1 LYSSLPGMEY
11 DAMGEWVEWHAGYAP
26 GTPLA
31 RRLALVQDRIR
42 TALDDRP
49 RGPIRIISMCAGD
62 GRDILGV
69 LTDHSRR
76 SDASARL
83 VELDPELASRARER
97 AAEVSAMVDVV
108 TGDASITS
116 AYAGAVPA
124 DIVLVCG
131 VFGNVSDEDVHRT
144 VTYLPS
150 LCAPNATVIWTRGT
164 FEPDLTATVRVWFM
178 EAGFT
183 ELDFVAIPDT
193 TLGVGTS
200 RLKAPP
206 RAFEPG
212 VRLFTFLPRDERPSV
227 RSRAV

>member
-1 LYSSLPGMEY
+1 
-11 DAMGEWVEWHAGYAP
+11 MGEWVEWHTGYAP

-49 RGPIRIISMCAGD
+49 RGPIHIISMCAGD

-69 LTDHSRR
+69 LTEHPRR
-76 SDASARL
+76 PDVSARL
-83 VELDPELASRARER
+83 VELDPELASRARVG
-97 AAEVSAMVDVV
+97 AAEVSAMVEVV

-116 AYAGAVPA
+116 AYSGAVPA

-131 VFGNVSDEDVHRT
+131 VFGNVSDDDIHHT
-144 VTYLPS
+144 VDQLPS

-164 FEPDLTATVRVWFM
+164 FEPDLTATIRVWFM

-193 TLGVGTS
+193 TLGVGAN
-200 RLKAPP
+200 RLSAPP

-212 VRLFTFLPRDERPSV
+212 IRLFTFLPRAERPSA
-227 RSRAV
+227 RGRAG

>member
-1 LYSSLPGMEY
+1 MPGMEY

-49 RGPIRIISMCAGD
+49 RVPIRIISMCAGD

-69 LTDHSRR
+69 LTDHPRQP
-76 SDASARL
+76 DVSARL
-83 VELDPELASRARER
+83 VELDPEL
-97 AAEVSAMVDVV
+97 
-108 TGDASITS
+108 
-116 AYAGAVPA
+116 
-124 DIVLVCG
+124 VCG
-131 VFGNVSDEDVHRT
+131 VFGNVSDDDVNRT

-150 LCAPNATVIWTRGT
+150 LCAPNATVILTRGT
-164 FEPDLTATVRVWFM
+164 FEPDLTATIRVWFM

-193 TLGVGTS
+193 TLGVGAN
-200 RLKAPP
+200 RLTAPA

-212 VRLFTFLPRDERPSV
+212 IRLFTFLPRGERPSV
-227 RSRAV
+227 RSRAG